1 MDDPIVRMPDPP
13 HAHLPLAV
21 RAAQGVAPGALLIA
35 LAVGHRGDDFD
46 RTLDDTSDLSQGLL
60 NHVLDRGKRL
70 GGLHPVIAD
79 PLKAFGKHMLNHAPD
94 TRVDLHRFSLDLLT
108 VVGPIMIGHLV
119 PIIAINA
126 PERDRGT
133 HHILGQIGGQTLLP
147 CGDLSFLHIGHKPL
161 TIARITRLHQPPHL
175 WRLDRLS

>member
-79 PLKAFGKHMLNHAPD
+79 PLKAFGKHMLNLCGEASY
-94 TRVDLHRFSLDLLT
+94 V
-108 VVGPIMIGHLV
+108 
-119 PIIAINA
+119 A
-126 PERDRGT
+126 RGV
-133 HHILGQIGGQTLLP
+133 
-147 CGDLSFLHIGHKPL
+147 
-161 TIARITRLHQPPHL
+161 
-175 WRLDRLS
+175 